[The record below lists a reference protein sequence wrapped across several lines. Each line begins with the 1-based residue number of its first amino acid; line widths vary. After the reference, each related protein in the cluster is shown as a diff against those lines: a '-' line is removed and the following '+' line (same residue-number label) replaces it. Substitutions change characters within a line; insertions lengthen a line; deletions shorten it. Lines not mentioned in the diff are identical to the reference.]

1 MLSIVLKLSYYDKT
15 THIMKLK
22 IPMIDESIFRE
33 YDIRGIVPSQV
44 NEASIKSI
52 ARAIAKKCNEENI
65 NELALGRDGRLSG
78 EEILKL
84 LSTQL
89 QTNGINVVNIG
100 IVTSPLL
107 YYAAKQLPSK
117 SGIMITGSHNPK
129 NYNGFKIVINDSSIS
144 GLEILG
150 FLSDEPINKRN
161 AGKEIYKKNLMD
173 EYIEEVSSQS
183 TKKPKKIKVVLDCG
197 NGSAGEIAPMLM
209 RSLGYEVIELFCEID
224 GNFPNHHPD
233 PGKVENLQ
241 DLIEAVK
248 VNSADVGI
256 AFDGDGDRLGVITE
270 RGEII
275 FPDQLMMI
283 FAKDVL
289 KNHPGKEII
298 FDVKC
303 TNLLS
308 DIILE
313 TGGIPL
319 MSPTGHFHIKKTLKK
334 TNAPLAGEMSG
345 HIFFNDQWH
354 GFDDGHYSAFRLL
367 EILKSINEPLSS
379 IFNQLPK
386 ACSTPELNIN
396 VDEKMKFKIIEN
408 FVSKSEFRDGSKVT
422 IDGLRVDFN
431 DGWGLIRAS
440 NTTPKLVLR
449 FEANTPSRLEEIK
462 NMFLN
467 QLKLIDESIHI
478 DIS

>member
-1 MLSIVLKLSYYDKT
+1 
-15 THIMKLK
+15 
-22 IPMIDESIFRE
+22 MIDESIFRE

-52 ARAIAKKCNEENI
+52 SHAIAKKCNDENI
-65 NELALGRDGRLSG
+65 NELVLGRDGRLSG
-78 EEILKL
+78 EKILNL
-84 LSTQL
+84 LSKEL
-89 QTNGINVVNIG
+89 QSIGINVVNIG

-129 NYNGFKIVINDSSIS
+129 NYNGFKIVINDSPIS
-144 GLEILG
+144 GLEILSL
-150 FLSDEPINKRN
+150 LSDEPISKTNT
-161 AGKEIYKKNLMD
+161 GKEVYKKNLID
-173 EYIEEVSSQS
+173 EYIKEVLSQS
-183 TKKPKKIKVVLDCG
+183 TEKPKKIKVVLDCG
-197 NGSAGEIAPMLM
+197 NGAAGEIAPKLM
-209 RSLGYEVIELFCEID
+209 RSLGYEVLELYCEID

-241 DLIEAVK
+241 DLIQAVK
-248 VNSADVGI
+248 ENSADAGI
-256 AFDGDGDRLGVITE
+256 AFDGDGDRLGAVTE
-270 RGEII
+270 KGDII

-289 KNHPGKEII
+289 KNQEGKKIV

-303 TNLLS
+303 TNLLG
-308 DIILE
+308 DIINDA
-313 TGGIPL
+313 GGIPL
-319 MSPTGHFHIKKTLKK
+319 MSPTGHFHIKNILKK

-345 HIFFNDQWH
+345 HIFFNDKWH
-354 GFDDGHYSAFRLL
+354 GFDDGHYAAFRLL
-367 EILKSINEPLSS
+367 EIMKNLDEPLSS

-386 ACSTPELNIN
+386 AHSTPELNIN
-396 VDEKMKFKIIEN
+396 VIEGKKFKIVED
-408 FVSKSEFRDGSKVT
+408 FVNKAQFKGGSKVT
-422 IDGLRVDFN
+422 IDGLRVDFD

-449 FEANTPSRLEEIK
+449 FEAKTPSRLEEIK

-467 QLKLIDESIHI
+467 QLKLIDETIHI